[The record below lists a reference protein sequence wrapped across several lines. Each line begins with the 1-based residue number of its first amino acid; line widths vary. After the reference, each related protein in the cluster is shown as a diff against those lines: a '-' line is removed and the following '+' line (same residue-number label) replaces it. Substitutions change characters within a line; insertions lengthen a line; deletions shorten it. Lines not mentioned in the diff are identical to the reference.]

1 MSKQDKTADGGAGL
15 TIAGQMLDVLRSG
28 IAAKQ
33 AADTPA
39 RPHTEDEKTDAAA
52 TLAAYNELPPEYQ
65 DAVVESFLN
74 RVDQQMAKRN
84 AAVAA
89 QNWKSNDV
97 ARKNTSYKIAT
108 LAICLGAAI
117 PLSAIAGGM
126 FGLVGLMVAWVGIVI
141 IAVVLGLGFGD
152 RRK

>member
-1 MSKQDKTADGGAGL
+1 MSKQDKKTDGGAGL

-39 RPHTEDEKTDAAA
+39 PHTEDEKTDAAA

-89 QNWKSNDV
+89 QNWKSNEI
-97 ARKNTSYKIAT
+97 ARKNSSYKIAT

-126 FGLVGLMVAWVGIVI
+126 FGLVGFMVAWVGIVI
-141 IAVVLGLGFGD
+141 VAIVMGRGFGD
-152 RRK
+152 RR

>member
-1 MSKQDKTADGGAGL
+1 MSKQGKGTDGGSGL
-15 TIAGQMLDVLRSG
+15 DIAGQVLDVLRSG

-33 AADTPA
+33 ASEAPA

-84 AAVAA
+84 AALAA

-97 ARKNTSYKIAT
+97 ARKNSSYGIAT

-117 PLSAIAGGM
+117 PLSAIAGSM
-126 FGLVGLMVAWVGIVI
+126 FGLLGLLVAWVGIVI
-141 IAVVLGLGFGD
+141 VAVTLGRGLGN
-152 RRK
+152 RR